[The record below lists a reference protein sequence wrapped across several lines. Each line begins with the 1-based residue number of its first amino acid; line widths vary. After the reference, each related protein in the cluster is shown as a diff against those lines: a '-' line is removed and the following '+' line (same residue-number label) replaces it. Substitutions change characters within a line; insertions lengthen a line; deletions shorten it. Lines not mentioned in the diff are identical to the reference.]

1 MSEDFKYDSVV
12 LSVIEQIKARARKG
26 KEKYNTD
33 LDRQDL
39 STLDWI
45 QHTQEE
51 LLDGILYLE
60 KLKQSINE

>member
-12 LSVIEQIKARARKG
+12 LSVIEQIKSRARKG
-26 KEKYNTD
+26 KAKYNTD
-33 LDRQDL
+33 LDSQDL
-39 STLDWI
+39 STLDWV
-45 QHTQEE
+45 QHAQEE

>member
-1 MSEDFKYDSVV
+1 MSDNFQYDSVV

-39 STLDWI
+39 STQDWI
-45 QHTQEE
+45 QHAQEE

-60 KLKQSINE
+60 KLKKNINE

>member
-12 LSVIEQIKARARKG
+12 LSVIEQIKSRARKG
-26 KEKYNTD
+26 KVKYNTD

-39 STLDWI
+39 STLDWV
-45 QHTQEE
+45 QHAQEE